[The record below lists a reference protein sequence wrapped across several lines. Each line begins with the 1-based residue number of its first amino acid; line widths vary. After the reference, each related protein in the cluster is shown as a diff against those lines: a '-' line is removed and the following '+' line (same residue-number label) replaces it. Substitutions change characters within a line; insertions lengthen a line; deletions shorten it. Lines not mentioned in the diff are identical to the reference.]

1 MFENMLIHIDDM
13 EGGGLGILKGCD
25 IQWPFPTSFQTDFH
39 RFSRW
44 CTWLGV
50 IHVVRL
56 HLCWKHLEWLVRT
69 WVIDLF
75 CFFRII
81 YEPDHE
87 VLLFK
92 FSCQHVVPVQLA
104 NTMAPVRAYW
114 GRGTVFQNLIP
125 SISLVFPFLP
135 WMWFGDISFSWF
147 EGIMLQMGDGKPL
160 FHMRWDQGWFISYF
174 RPTLPFPKIIFCD
187 HSNLIFYCV
196 LLVVCM
202 VGICFQRS
210 GPRTR
215 YPRWS
220 PSSEKNDSGCCLS
233 TRNPKFQV
241 TSSPLYSP
249 HYHIKINQ
257 IINGSFFS
265 FMSWHSQFFDGAWAS
280 CLWICCPCSWKGP
293 N

>member
-125 SISLVFPFLP
+125 SISLVFPFLSLVFSFQSHLLLCIIGGLHGWDLFSTIRTP
-135 WMWFGDISFSWF
+135 NKISSLVSFVW
-147 EGIMLQMGDGKPL
+147 EEWLRMLPFDPKSKISSNFLSPL
-160 FHMRWDQGWFISYF
+160 FPSLSHQNQ
-174 RPTLPFPKIIFCD
+174 
-187 HSNLIFYCV
+187 SNY
-196 LLVVCM
+196 
-202 VGICFQRS
+202 
-210 GPRTR
+210 
-215 YPRWS
+215 
-220 PSSEKNDSGCCLS
+220 
-233 TRNPKFQV
+233 
-241 TSSPLYSP
+241 
-249 HYHIKINQ
+249 
-257 IINGSFFS
+257 
-265 FMSWHSQFFDGAWAS
+265 
-280 CLWICCPCSWKGP
+280 
-293 N
+293 